1 MNLLEKSTTDKLKCM
16 LAGKVG
22 EIIGFNSRCSI
33 QFERT
38 SNPNVQKLI
47 VTIPFYGEKFYMQSG
62 KIKFKKRGECY
73 IPYLKTN
80 YIWDMNQHIKQTRW
94 TKLFNQEKTLSS
106 GVTVKYESESSL
118 TERMIFSVNLY
129 DPEKYII
136 QEAKTID
143 SLLHV
148 IKIVTEGMWLKHSL

>member
-1 MNLLEKSTTDKLKCM
+1 MNLLEKSVTRKLECM
-16 LAGKVG
+16 LAVKLG
-22 EIIGFNSRCSI
+22 EIIGFDTTCSI
-33 QFERT
+33 EFERT
-38 SNPNVQKLI
+38 SNQSVQKLT
-47 VTIPFYGEKFYMQSG
+47 VTVPFYGEKFYMQSG
-62 KIKFKKRGECY
+62 KIKFKKRGEGY

-80 YIWDMNQHIKQTRW
+80 YIYDMDQHIKQTRW
-94 TKLFNQEKTLSS
+94 TKLFEQEKTLSS

-129 DPEKYII
+129 DPEKYIM
-136 QEAKTID
+136 QESERID